1 MPRPTDCR
9 RSPFLTITAV
19 APLLLLP
26 ACKPAEDSVYTLY
39 SGHASGPRIYVATF
53 DSADGADHNKDTC
66 ETARLLFQ
74 AKPGVVVEY
83 WCEKGRY
90 TK

>member
-1 MPRPTDCR
+1 MA
-9 RSPFLTITAV
+9 RSILTVTAV
-19 APLLLLP
+19 VPLLLLP
-26 ACKPAEDSVYTLY
+26 ACKPTEDSVYTLY

-53 DSADGADHNKDTC
+53 DSADGADHNRDTC
-66 ETARLLFQ
+66 ETARSLFQ
-74 AKPGVVVEY
+74 AQPGVAVEY